1 MVSNKAKEVQITF
14 NDKLEDDI
22 EEFATNNS
30 SVTDHLKIIIR
41 DGF

>member
-22 EEFATNNS
+22 EECAANNS
-30 SVTDHLKIIIR
+30 SVTEHLTIIIHN
-41 DGF
+41 GV